1 MTDKPPVLVTA
12 EDGVLTLTLNR
23 PERKNALTA
32 SMIRS
37 IIEQLELAAVD
48 DTTRAVVIKAEGPDF
63 CSGIDLVESNRPD
76 RGSTSPGGRGRPRV
90 GHLQR
95 GFPLGAHRMIQAISS
110 VQLPVVAGVRGWA
123 AGVGNALALSAD
135 FTIAGS
141 SAKFWVP
148 FATKGFTPDSGNSW
162 LVPHMVGIARAK
174 EMLMRGRPIDGK
186 TAEAWGLVSR
196 CVDDEDLDSA
206 VDEIAAEL
214 AQMPTV
220 AVGLTKSL
228 LHGNLETG
236 FTAAL
241 QSEGIYEELAV
252 RSDDFKE
259 GMRAFAEKRDPKYTG
274 W

>member
-1 MTDKPPVLVTA
+1 MTDKPPVLVTTQ
-12 EDGVLTLTLNR
+12 DGVLYLTLNR
-23 PERKNALTA
+23 AERKNALTV

-48 DTTRAVVIKAEGPDF
+48 DRTRVVVLRAEGPDF
-63 CSGIDLVESNRPD
+63 CSGIDLIESNRRD
-76 RGSTSPGGRGRPRV
+76 RGSQADGGRNRPRV

-95 GFPLGAHRMIQAISS
+95 GFPLGAHRMIQAIMS
-110 VQLPVVAGVRGWA
+110 VQLPVVSAVRGWA

-135 FTIAGS
+135 FTIAADT
-141 SAKFWVP
+141 AKFWVP

-162 LVPHMVGIARAK
+162 LLPRMVGLARAK
-174 EMLMRGRPIDGK
+174 EMLMRGRPVDGP
-186 TAEAWGLVSR
+186 TAAAWGLVSMCVSDTELER
-196 CVDDEDLDSA
+196 CVDET
-206 VDEIAAEL
+206 AAEL

-228 LHGNLETG
+228 VHGNLESG

-241 QSEGIYEELAV
+241 QSEGVYEELGV

-259 GMRAFAEKRDPKYTG
+259 GMRAFAEKREPRYTG